1 MASTI
6 LRALP
11 NSFYTDGKGVAHYY
25 VFENPDDPTS
35 FGPGVRLGDM
45 DAMTLSVELT
55 EGDTRYSNEYDMK
68 TAALTPVSE
77 IDCKLSLTLAQLTET
92 AVASALMGKRSAFTQ
107 AAQAGLTKTL
117 AAGEIA
123 FLGGYDVQIT
133 DAELTAGGGDATPGV
148 DYLID
153 AASGQIEAVVGL
165 TVTYSIPAVSDKI
178 KIGIASGVMPRGM
191 LIFRGVA
198 AQGKRKIVRLHD
210 VQLKPSGG
218 LDLISDGLLTVQ
230 LEASCYPIAGQE
242 DGYAI
247 GIVTEVD
254 A

>member
-1 MASTI
+1 MATTI

-11 NSFYTDGKGVAHYY
+11 NSDYAEGKGVAHFYP
-25 VFENPDDPTS
+25 FTNADDPTT
-35 FGPGVRLGDM
+35 FGAGVRLGDM
-45 DAMTLSVELT
+45 DAMNLAVEMT
-55 EGDTRYSNEYDMK
+55 EGDTRYSNEYDVK

-92 AVASALMGKRSAFTQ
+92 AVASALMGKRAPFTQ
-107 AAQAGLTKTL
+107 TAQTGLSKTL

-133 DAELTAGGGDATPGV
+133 EATLVAGGAAQVGV
-148 DYLID
+148 DYMID
-153 AASGQIEAVVGL
+153 AASGQIEAIRAIEIE
-165 TVTYSIPAVSDKI
+165 YSIPAVSDKI

-198 AQGKRKIVRLHD
+198 AQGKRRIVRLHD
-210 VQLKPSGG
+210 VQLKPAGG

>member
-1 MASTI
+1 MATTI

-11 NSFYTDGKGVAHYY
+11 NSDYAEGRGVTHFYQFT
-25 VFENPDDPTS
+25 NPDDPTS
-35 FGPGVRLGDM
+35 YGPGIRLGDM
-45 DAMTLSVELT
+45 DAMNLTVELT
-55 EGDTRYSNEYDMK
+55 EGDTRYSSEYDRK

-77 IDCKLSLTLAQLTET
+77 IDCKLALTLAQVTET
-92 AVASALMGKRSAFTQ
+92 AVMSALMGKRAPFSQ
-107 AAQAGLTKTL
+107 AAQNGLSKTL

-133 DAELTAGGGDATPGV
+133 EATLVAGGAAQVGV
-148 DYLID
+148 DYMID
-153 AASGQIEAVVGL
+153 AASGQIEAIRAIEIE
-165 TVTYSIPAVSDKI
+165 YSIPAVSDKI

-198 AQGKRKIVRLHD
+198 AQGKRRIVRLHD
-210 VQLKPSGG
+210 VQLKPAGG

-230 LEASCYPIAGQE
+230 IEASCYPIAGQE

>member
-1 MASTI
+1 MATTI

-11 NSFYTDGKGVAHYY
+11 NSFYSEGKGVAHFYA
-25 VFENPDDPTS
+25 FTNADDPTS
-35 FGPGVRLGDM
+35 YGPGIRLGDM
-45 DAMTLSVELT
+45 DAMNLAVEMT
-55 EGDTRYSNEYDMK
+55 EGDTRYSNEYDVK

-92 AVASALMGKRSAFTQ
+92 AVASALMGKKAPFTQ
-107 AAQAGLTKTL
+107 TAQTGLSKTL

-133 DAELTAGGGDATPGV
+133 DATLVAGGAAQAGV
-148 DYLID
+148 DYVID
-153 AASGQIEAVVGL
+153 AASGQIEAISAIEIE
-165 TVTYSIPAVSDKI
+165 YSIPAVSDKI

-198 AQGKRKIVRLHD
+198 AQGKRKIVRIHD